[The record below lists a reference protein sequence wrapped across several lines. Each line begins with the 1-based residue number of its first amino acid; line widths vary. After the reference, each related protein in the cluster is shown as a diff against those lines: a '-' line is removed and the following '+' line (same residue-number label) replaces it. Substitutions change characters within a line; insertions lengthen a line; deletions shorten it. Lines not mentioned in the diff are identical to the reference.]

1 MEALR
6 YLGEVSLY
14 WLLLYVCY
22 WLLLRKHTFFGWNRA
37 YLLGALL
44 ASFALPLLQ
53 YPEAAPVA
61 PQAMY
66 VVDAV
71 PAVVIRPE
79 TSVVSTSA
87 SPDWSQPDWTQWVW
101 LVYALGV
108 VGMSIRLY
116 RYLRQLF
123 RFIRQGETIEMEGYT
138 LVLMNDDKRSGG
150 RRPGAPVGSFSF
162 LKWVVISRNDYEHHF
177 DTILSHEL
185 VHVQQ
190 RHSLDILLVELL
202 RALFWFNPVL
212 ILYKRSLQQVHE
224 YLADQQATN
233 RDRYAS
239 FLVAYSLNTPVAVLT
254 NHFFN
259 SSLLKDRIQM
269 LYKNR
274 DSRWSL
280 GKYLTILPLIGLVL
294 MLSAAHERLAL
305 IPEESVTSI
314 LFPTVVPDKPG
325 PVSVPQGGSLPEAT
339 PLPAPVQEEKT
350 TVTGTVLNAQTNQPL
365 PGANVVVTGSTAG
378 TTTTGP
384 DGKFELKE
392 VPLNSSLAVSHVGY
406 ETLKVNVTKKNQVLR
421 IALKRQEQP
430 LEEIT
435 IVTYPIAQI
444 KASSADTSALPTRDG
459 EVYRLVEQMPEFP
472 GGIKEMYMYLAK
484 KIRYPTEARDKRIQ
498 GKVFISFVVSE
509 RGSIRE
515 PRITKGLGAGID
527 EEALRVVL
535 NMPAWKPAMQNG
547 QPVSVVYTLP
557 IQFTIEEDDVKENKE
572 KRQGS
577 ATGFLNYKLD
587 DAVDFALPTRLPDNI
602 PIGLSPIHTSRS
614 SSTIIIESENLK
626 KE

>member
-14 WLLLYVCY
+14 WLLLYTCY

-44 ASFALPLLQ
+44 ASFAFPLLQ

-61 PQAMY
+61 PQAVY
-66 VVDAV
+66 VMAAV

-79 TSVVSTSA
+79 ASVVSTSA

-101 LVYALGV
+101 MAYAMGV
-108 VGMSIRLY
+108 VGMSMRLY
-116 RYLRQLF
+116 RYLRRLF

-138 LVLMNDDKRSGG
+138 LVLMNNDC
-150 RRPGAPVGSFSF
+150 VGSFSF
-162 LKWVVISRNDYEHHF
+162 LNWVVMSRNDYEHHF

-202 RALFWFNPVL
+202 RALFWFNPIL

-274 DSRWSL
+274 NSRWSL

-294 MLSAAHERLAL
+294 MLSAAHERLSYSL
-305 IPEESVTSI
+305 KESN
-314 LFPTVVPDKPG
+314 
-325 PVSVPQGGSLPEAT
+325 PVSISANTPADIPSPNLKNTLPLISE
-339 PLPAPVQEEKT
+339 QEEKT
-350 TVTGTVLNAQTNQPL
+350 TVRGTVLSAQTNQPL
-365 PGANVVVTGSTAG
+365 RGALVALARSGLPTNDEGQF
-378 TTTTGP
+378 
-384 DGKFELKE
+384 KFEE
-392 VPLNSSLAVSHVGY
+392 VPIPTTLTISHVGY
-406 ETLKVNVTKKNQVLR
+406 QTVKVNVTKKNQVLR
-421 IALKRQEQP
+421 VVLKRQEQP
-430 LEEIT
+430 LDEIVVT
-435 IVTYPIAQI
+435 TYPTTKPYNPIHSNREGI
-444 KASSADTSALPTRDG
+444 P
-459 EVYRLVEQMPEFP
+459 ELVEQMPEFP
-472 GGIKEMYMYLAK
+472 GGIQEMYKYLAQN
-484 KIRYPTEARDKRIQ
+484 IRYPAEAKEKRVQ
-498 GKVFISFVVSE
+498 GKVLVSFVVGE
-509 RGSIRE
+509 RGAIRD
-515 PRITKGLGAGID
+515 PKITKGLGAGID

-535 NMPAWKPAMQNG
+535 NMPAWQPAKQDRR
-547 QPVSVVYTLP
+547 PVPVVYTLP
-557 IQFTIEEDDVKENKE
+557 IQFTIEEDEIRESKE

-587 DAVDFALPTRLPDNI
+587 DAVDFMLPTRLPDNI
-602 PIGLSPIHTSRS
+602 PIGLSPIHTSKS
-614 SSTIIIESENLK
+614 SSTIVIESENLK